1 MEERTQQEK
10 VFFRNPDFDHPVIE
24 HADGVELFDS
34 EGNRFLDF
42 GAGIGVVNIGYR
54 VPEVIE
60 AAIEQM
66 KKTSFVYTPVFTSEA
81 QNNLANIVIDMAP
94 KGMAKALFV
103 SAGSLAIEC
112 ALKLAR
118 QYHCERGNESK
129 MKVIARWTSYHG
141 NTFGALSASGR
152 PFWRKYFSPYLQ
164 NFPHINPPYCYRCP
178 YGKEYPACGIACAHE
193 LEKTIKLEG
202 AENISAFIAEPVTG
216 TSAAGVTPPPEYYPI
231 IREICDRHD
240 VLFISDEVI
249 TGFGRTGKNFGIN
262 HWNVLPDIIVAGKG
276 VAGGYSPLATV
287 IVSTGVHDVFRRGS
301 NRHTQGFTYSGNPL
315 SCAIGCA
322 VLNYLRDNNLV
333 ERAGKIGGYVKNKLE
348 ELKEI
353 PIVGDVRGKGLLLG
367 VEFVQDRAAK
377 TPFPAEIGLTSRIVA
392 AAFRRRMHVVGG
404 MGGMIDGVLGD
415 HLQITPSFT
424 ITEQEVDEAVGILKE
439 SILEVMKELE

>member
-1 MEERTQQEK
+1 
-10 VFFRNPDFDHPVIE
+10 
-24 HADGVELFDS
+24 
-34 EGNRFLDF
+34 
-42 GAGIGVVNIGYR
+42 
-54 VPEVIE
+54 
-60 AAIEQM
+60 
-66 KKTSFVYTPVFTSEA
+66 
-81 QNNLANIVIDMAP
+81 MAP

-152 PFWRKYFSPYLQ
+152 PLWRRYFSPYLQ

-202 AENISAFIAEPVTG
+202 AENISAFIAEPITG

-287 IVSTGVHDVFRRGS
+287 IVSTGVHDVFRKGS

-367 VEFVQDRAAK
+367 IEFVQDKEEK
-377 TPFPAEIGLTSRIVA
+377 TAFPAEIGLTSRIVA

-404 MGGMIDGVLGD
+404 MGGMVDGVLGD
-415 HLQITPSFT
+415 HLQITPSFI
-424 ITEQEVDEAVGILKE
+424 ITEQEVDEAVSILKE